1 MEDSKSSIELYLD
14 HLDGLFGKGDCRK
27 VTDETER
34 PHVWVVG
41 YQDVPEPGSFAGFTY
56 GLSSIDYRE
65 WTIGRPELLIN
76 VNSSNLDWAIAAG
89 FLAKKHR
96 GLSPFSI
103 GNVLRFG
110 TRITAESE
118 MSAFFV
124 FTSSLLT
131 PEEASIVLPDRKVNI
146 VQLYPIY
153 EEEIALIQRE
163 GVANFFARDNLDF
176 ADIKRPNLGETRH

>member
-1 MEDSKSSIELYLD
+1 VEDPKSSIEHYLD

-41 YQDVPEPGSFAGFTY
+41 YRDVPDPGSLAGFTY
-56 GLSSIDYRE
+56 GLSSIEHRD
-65 WTIGRPELLIN
+65 WKLGRPELLIS
-76 VNSSNLDWAIAAG
+76 VNSPNLDWALAAG
-89 FLAKKHR
+89 FLAKKYR
-96 GLSPFSI
+96 GLCPFSI

-110 TRITAESE
+110 SRITSESE

-124 FTSSLLT
+124 FAPSLLT
-131 PEEASIVLPDRKVNI
+131 PEEAAIVLPDRRINI

-153 EEEIALIQRE
+153 EEEIELIQRE
-163 GVANFFARDNLDF
+163 GVGSFFARDNLDLS
-176 ADIKRPNLGETRH
+176 DVRRPNLGEKRH